1 MGEMKSAFDRAMER
15 ADKMG
20 KLSPEEMRQRQEA
33 DYLPVG
39 WAIAERYLNHG
50 HEQLFKEEVD
60 KHDGER
66 RGIVVRAA
74 LGGLGAAVSLTGYE
88 RTEKALNGVL
98 ALIGDNVR
106 LNVVNSVIGDI
117 TGLLAEFGQELERKY
132 GEEQEQIEKSER
144 ELLHQLRISGSAI
157 GAINMAASQAWGKVY
172 REFSSTF
179 EERLERLKGELL
191 KLLEQG

>member
-15 ADKMG
+15 AGKMG
-20 KLSPEEMRQRQEA
+20 KLSAEEMRQRVEA
-33 DYLPVG
+33 EYLPVG
-39 WAIAERYLNHG
+39 RAIAERYLDHG

-66 RGIVVRAA
+66 RGIMVRAA
-74 LGGLGAAVSLTGYE
+74 LKGLVEAVSLTGYE

-98 ALIGDNVR
+98 TLTDDGRGEVVR
-106 LNVVNSVIGDI
+106 GKIGDI

-144 ELLHQLRISGSAI
+144 ELLHQLRISGSAV
-157 GAINMAASQAWGKVY
+157 GSINMAASQAWGKVY
-172 REFSSTF
+172 REFSSPF
-179 EERLERLKGELL
+179 EERLETLKGELL
-191 KLLEQG
+191 KALEQG

>member
-20 KLSPEEMRQRQEA
+20 KLSPEEMRQRQEVE
-33 DYLPVG
+33 YLPVG
-39 WAIAERYLNHG
+39 RAIAERYLNHG

-60 KHDGER
+60 KHPDER

-74 LGGLGAAVSLTGYE
+74 LTGLVEAVSLTGYE

-98 ALIGDNVR
+98 ALIGDGRGEAVKGK
-106 LNVVNSVIGDI
+106 IGDI
-117 TGLLAEFGQELERKY
+117 TGLLAEFSQELERKY

-144 ELLHQLRISGSAI
+144 ELLHQLRISGSAV
-157 GAINMAASQAWGKVY
+157 GSINMAASQAWGKVY

-191 KLLEQG
+191 KLLEHG

>member
-20 KLSPEEMRQRQEA
+20 KLSSEEMRQRVEA
-33 DYLPVG
+33 EYLPVG
-39 WAIAERYLNHG
+39 RAIAGRYLDHG

-74 LGGLGAAVSLTGYE
+74 LTGLVAAVSLTGYE

-98 ALIGDNVR
+98 ALIGDGGGEA
-106 LNVVNSVIGDI
+106 VNGKIGDI
-117 TGLLAEFGQELERKY
+117 TGLLAEFSQELERKY
-132 GEEQEQIEKSER
+132 GEEQERVEKSER
-144 ELLHQLRISGSAI
+144 ELLHQLRISGSAV
-157 GAINMAASQAWGKVY
+157 GAINMAASQAWGKIY
-172 REFSSTF
+172 REFSFTF
-179 EERLERLKGELL
+179 EGRLERLKGELL
-191 KLLEQG
+191 QLLEQG